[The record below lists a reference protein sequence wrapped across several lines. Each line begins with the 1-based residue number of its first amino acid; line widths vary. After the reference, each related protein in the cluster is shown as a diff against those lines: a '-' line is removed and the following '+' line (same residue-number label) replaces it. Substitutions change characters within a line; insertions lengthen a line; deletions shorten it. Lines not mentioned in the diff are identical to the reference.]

1 LQTSEE
7 DRFSETDGP
16 HLLNTW
22 SRIYLHGCLA
32 LIVVF
37 ATAYVVQLLV
47 PFYDFIGSRG
57 LSVLFSILT
66 IVLAP
71 PLIGSLILL
80 GLLPMLGKH
89 EGLRGLD
96 VWDDRVI
103 SEITRAKKKTQ
114 IVIINWPNKEV
125 RTMGVLTGTFAA
137 MSSDQQLAS
146 VYVPTAPQTRYGYIR
161 VVPLE
166 EVEITDWTL
175 KQWQLYQ
182 LTFGSAH
189 PGQKA

>member
-37 ATAYVVQLLV
+37 AIAYFVQLLV
-47 PFYDFIGSRG
+47 PFYDFTGSRG

-175 KQWQLYQ
+175 KQWQLCQ

-189 PGQKA
+189 PRQKA